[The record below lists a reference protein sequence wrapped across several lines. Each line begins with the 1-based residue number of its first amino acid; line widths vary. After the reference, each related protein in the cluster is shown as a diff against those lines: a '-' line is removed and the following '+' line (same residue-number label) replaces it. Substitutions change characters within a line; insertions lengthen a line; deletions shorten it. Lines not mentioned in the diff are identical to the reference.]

1 MSQTENPKDVTTE
14 QDSLDATLAGILSDA
29 LKSYG
34 STGPEGSVLYIQY
47 WLWVKPAFRSV
58 LTIGTNYIFRI
69 DHYVPCLCALP
80 MHYVPCLCSGGTF
93 PCGISIKVS
102 LAK

>member
-34 STGPEGSVLYIQY
+34 STETALLRVGNDIPLAPVVRRSDSAIQ
-47 WLWVKPAFRSV
+47 
-58 LTIGTNYIFRI
+58 T
-69 DHYVPCLCALP
+69 D
-80 MHYVPCLCSGGTF
+80 
-93 PCGISIKVS
+93 
-102 LAK
+102 

>member
-29 LKSYG
+29 LHSYG

-47 WLWVKPAFRSV
+47 WL
-58 LTIGTNYIFRI
+58 
-69 DHYVPCLCALP
+69 
-80 MHYVPCLCSGGTF
+80 
-93 PCGISIKVS
+93 
-102 LAK
+102 